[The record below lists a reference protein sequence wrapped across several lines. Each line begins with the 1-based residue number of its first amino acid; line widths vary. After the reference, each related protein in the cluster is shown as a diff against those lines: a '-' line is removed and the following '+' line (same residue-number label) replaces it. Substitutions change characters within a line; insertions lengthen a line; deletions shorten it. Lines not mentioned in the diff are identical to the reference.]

1 MKWLFQ
7 TRPIAFD
14 LSMLLIRLSG
24 GLMLL
29 HGIPKL
35 MGFTERMDKFGDP
48 IGIGPVASLALCVF
62 AEFFCTVFVVV
73 GAFTRIM
80 VIPVIINMAVIV
92 FVVHGGEP
100 LKERELAVFYLL
112 IFTSVFFAG
121 PGKYSLDG
129 LRNG

>member
-1 MKWLFQ
+1 M
-7 TRPIAFD
+7 
-14 LSMLLIRLSG
+14 
-24 GLMLL
+24 

-35 MGFTERMDKFGDP
+35 MGFTERMDKFSDP
-48 IGIGPVASLALCVF
+48 FGIGSVASLALCVF

-92 FVVHGGEP
+92 FIIHGGEP

-129 LRNG
+129 LKNG